1 MSSCGMSWRMG
12 APGRQQDEGED
23 YEEQVKI
30 MKDYI

>member
-1 MSSCGMSWRMG
+1 MG